1 MCDRCQRVPVFGMNM
16 SECPSDVREVNAAGD
31 PGVLIDV
38 ARIVVVNE
46 IVPERLCKYHLCNY
60 YKGHANAMSV
70 QRDFNLRLV
79 IWSTIAIAKNRM
91 ANHSPMLIAHHRL
104 LAHFCFVIFIL
115 GGSFVDQNITA

>member
-1 MCDRCQRVPVFGMNM
+1 MNM
-16 SECPSDVREVNAAGD
+16 SECPSDVREVNVAGD
-31 PGVLIDV
+31 PGALIDK

-79 IWSTIAIAKNRM
+79 IWTR
-91 ANHSPMLIAHHRL
+91 LRL
-104 LAHFCFVIFIL
+104 LKTEWQIIAQC
-115 GGSFVDQNITA
+115 